1 MIDWP
6 TAFRC
11 AAQHVAAMP
20 APDGDAVVLDQ
31 PRMREV
37 ESGWLFFY
45 NSQVHLQSGDPR
57 AGLVGNV
64 PFVIDRRDGSAHGL
78 RTHWRQALLE
88 HEQRYRDEMA
98 AGYLQA
104 PAPQP
109 RLR

>member
-1 MIDWP
+1 
-6 TAFRC
+6 
-11 AAQHVAAMP
+11 
-20 APDGDAVVLDQ
+20 
-31 PRMREV
+31 
-37 ESGWLFFY
+37 
-45 NSQVHLQSGDPR
+45 
-57 AGLVGNV
+57 LVGNV